1 MEHLSFPNESSEYR
15 VARNKLLDAEIG
27 LRRQIEEVAVMR
39 RALPPGGEI
48 AEDYV
53 FERIGANQRPKKV
66 RLSELF
72 GDKPSI
78 LLYSFMYGPE
88 RDRPCPGC
96 THTLDAIDGSAPH
109 AEQRLPIYV
118 VAKSP
123 LARLVEWA
131 RERGWRHLQLLSAD
145 GNNYSRD
152 YFGDTSGFGPAMRAE
167 RGYEPG
173 KNWDEPIYNVFRK
186 DGATIRHFWG
196 SELVFAPEEP
206 GQNHRAGD
214 LVDPVWGLLDMSP
227 EGRGDFF
234 PNLSYPAKVDSA
246 SVVSAEGE
254 GPDTE
259 ELTGRLKTVREDA

>member
-1 MEHLSFPNESSEYR
+1 MEHLSYPNESEAYR
-15 VARNKLLDAEIG
+15 AARNELLDAEIA
-27 LRRQIEEVAVMR
+27 LRRQIEEVAAMR
-39 RALPPGGEI
+39 RALPPGGEVP
-48 AEDYV
+48 EDYI
-53 FERIGANQRPKKV
+53 FERIGANQRPEQV

-109 AEQRLPIYV
+109 AEQRLPIYI

-131 RERGWRHLQLLSAD
+131 RERGWRHLNLLSAAD
-145 GNNYSRD
+145 SNYSRN

-167 RGYEPG
+167 RGYEAG
-173 KNWDEPIYNVFRK
+173 KNWDEPMYNVFRK
-186 DGATIRHFWG
+186 DGDIVRHFWG

-214 LVDPVWGLLDMSP
+214 LVDPLWGLLDMSP
-227 EGRGDFF
+227 EGRGNFF
-234 PNLSYPAKVDSA
+234 PNLSYPGRADSA

-254 GPDTE
+254 GPDKE
-259 ELTGRLKTVREDA
+259 ELAGREKTVREPA